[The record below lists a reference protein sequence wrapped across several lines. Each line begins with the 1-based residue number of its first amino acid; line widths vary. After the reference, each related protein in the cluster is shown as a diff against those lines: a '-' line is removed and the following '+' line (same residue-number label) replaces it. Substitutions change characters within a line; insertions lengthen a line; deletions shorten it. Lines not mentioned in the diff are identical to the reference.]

1 MSSSLGAKDIIFIV
15 AVCPVPTM
23 ILCMLNKHLLNYT
36 SFPNHKVDSKYSMS
50 IIGGIPAAWLLR
62 PTQSEQR
69 CLKKPPKDK
78 MGVKNYGMFT

>member
-15 AVCPVPTM
+15 IFIVCPVPTM

-50 IIGGIPAAWLLR
+50 INGGIPAAWSLKPLIA
-62 PTQSEQR
+62 TEMSEETE
-69 CLKKPPKDK
+69 L
-78 MGVKNYGMFT
+78 TH